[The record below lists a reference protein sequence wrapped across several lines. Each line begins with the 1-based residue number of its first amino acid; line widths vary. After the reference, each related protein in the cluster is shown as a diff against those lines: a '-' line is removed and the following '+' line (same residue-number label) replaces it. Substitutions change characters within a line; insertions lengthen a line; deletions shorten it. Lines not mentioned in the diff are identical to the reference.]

1 MAVVSFRS
9 IWFEVPIM
17 HRTQGYYR
25 FKSIPYYNRMLLN
38 DNYTKHIS
46 PRGEA
51 QRKKEYDRIE
61 MHDGNFK
68 PYASEAYYR
77 IQNPNTSRNDGIL
90 IVMKP

>member
-1 MAVVSFRS
+1 
-9 IWFEVPIM
+9 
-17 HRTQGYYR
+17 
-25 FKSIPYYNRMLLN
+25 MLLN

-77 IQNPNTSRNDGIL
+77 HLTKRLPVSCKASSFFN
-90 IVMKP
+90 